1 MNLEFQQELLIWRR
15 LIKKKK
21 KLHETNLT
29 HSNVPVN
36 KQEYWINFTASAC
49 IINLNLIATVHSK
62 PLSFLSRQFFFVIHV
77 IFPDTTRT
85 WKFYLVHF
93 NEDLA
98 LILLHIP
105 SSSATPPSLSLS
117 LSLSLPPSLSLTLF
131 TRDPRPSCATNK
143 MVCGRKPFRLFF
155 FFFLAI
161 AIMVHYCQG
170 RELDQNSVL

>member
-85 WKFYLVHF
+85 WKFYQVHF

-117 LSLSLPPSLSLTLF
+117 LSLSPSLSPSLSLLPF
-131 TRDPRPSCATNK
+131 LPGTRDHHVPPTKWSVAENLS
-143 MVCGRKPFRLFF
+143 GFF
-155 FFFLAI
+155 FFFFW
-161 AIMVHYCQG
+161 Q
-170 RELDQNSVL
+170 